1 MFNKNTNHGN
11 DVILAAQLVFPFL
24 QHRIFQEIS
33 TEMGIKTVNGI
44 VKNNQQQFS
53 KVCTLIVHR
62 NDVKT
67 LKTLQ

>member
-24 QHRIFQEIS
+24 KHRIFQEIS

-44 VKNNQQQFS
+44 VKKNQKQFS
-53 KVCTLIVHR
+53 KACTLIGHT
-62 NDVKT
+62 NDVKM
-67 LKTLQ
+67 LKTFW